1 MKIGVIKDPKQGE
14 GRVGMTPENVKI
26 LTANGHEVLVD
37 KDAGIGAGFSN
48 EEYEQAGGKLVDTE
62 TAWTADLIVKVKE
75 PMPSEYK
82 YFKEGQIIWGFLHLA
97 ANEECTREMANH
109 KMYALSAEN
118 LVVDGVQTLLKPMS
132 ALAGRRAAYLGAN
145 YLEAQYGGE
154 GILLPGI
161 PGIDAGTA
169 VILGG
174 GNAAVNAC
182 DLFLGMGC
190 HVIIL
195 EKNEDRIAY
204 LKDRYTNDNVDVIPS
219 TQESLAENIKL
230 ADVFVS
236 TLLIPGAKPPKLVT
250 TEMVQSM
257 KKGAVIVD
265 IAIDQG
271 GTVETIDAPTSHAD
285 PIFVKYGVVHYAVPN
300 MPGAVPRT
308 ATIALSK
315 GNIEYLT
322 DIANKGLKAAIEES
336 EPIKTAVSIYDGA
349 IVSDALAQS
358 LNMESTDLGSV
369 L

>member
-26 LTANGHEVLVD
+26 LTAEGHEVLVD
-37 KDAGIGAGFSN
+37 RDAGIGAGFSN
-48 EEYEQAGGKLVDTE
+48 EEYQAAGAKIVDTE
-62 TAWTADLIVKVKE
+62 EAWTAPLIVKVKE
-75 PMPSEYK
+75 PMPSEYG

-97 ANEECTREMANH
+97 ANKECTEEMMKKN
-109 KMYALSAEN
+109 MYAVSAEN
-118 LVVDGVQTLLKPMS
+118 LIVDGVQTLLKPMS

-154 GILLPGI
+154 GLLLPGI
-161 PGIDAGTA
+161 PGIEAGTA

-182 DLFLGMGC
+182 DMLIGMGC

-195 EKNEDRIAY
+195 EKSEKQIAY
-204 LKDRYTNDNVDVIPS
+204 LEDRYTNDSVEIIPS
-219 TQESLAENIKL
+219 TQESLAENIKK
-230 ADVFVS
+230 ADVFIS

-257 KKGAVIVD
+257 KKGSVIID

-271 GTVETIDAPTSHAD
+271 GTVETIEAPTSHAD

-315 GNIEYLT
+315 GNIEYLV
-322 DIANKGLKAAIEES
+322 DIANKGIEEAVKTN
-336 EPIKTAVSIYDGA
+336 EPIHTAMSVYDGKV
-349 IVSDALAQS
+349 VSKALADS
-358 LNMESTDLGSV
+358 IGTEYTEL
-369 L
+369 

>member
-1 MKIGVIKDPKQGE
+1 MMKIGVIKDPKQGE

-26 LTANGHEVLVD
+26 LTAEGHEVLVD
-37 KDAGIGAGFSN
+37 RDAGIGAGFSN
-48 EEYEQAGGKLVDTE
+48 EEYQAAGATIVDTE
-62 TAWTADLIVKVKE
+62 EAWTAPLIVKVKE
-75 PMPSEYK
+75 PMPSEYG

-97 ANEECTREMANH
+97 ANKECTEEMMKKN
-109 KMYALSAEN
+109 MYAVSAEN
-118 LVVDGVQTLLKPMS
+118 LIVDGVQTLLKPMS

-154 GILLPGI
+154 GLLLPGI
-161 PGIDAGTA
+161 PGIEAGTA

-182 DLFLGMGC
+182 DMLIGMGC

-195 EKNEDRIAY
+195 EKSEKQIAY
-204 LKDRYTNDNVDVIPS
+204 LEDRYTNDSVEIIPS
-219 TQESLAENIKL
+219 TQESLAENIKK
-230 ADVFVS
+230 ADVFIS

-257 KKGAVIVD
+257 KKGSVIID

-271 GTVETIDAPTSHAD
+271 GTVATIEAPTSHAN
-285 PIFVKYGVVHYAVPN
+285 PIFVKYDVVHYAVPN

-315 GNIEYLT
+315 GNIEYLV
-322 DIANKGLKAAIEES
+322 DIANKGIEEAVKTN
-336 EPIKTAVSIYDGA
+336 EPIHTAMSVYDGKV
-349 IVSDALAQS
+349 VSKALADS
-358 LNMESTDLGSV
+358 IGTEYTEL
-369 L
+369 

>member
-37 KDAGIGAGFSN
+37 CDAGIGAGFSN
-48 EEYEQAGGKLVDTE
+48 DEYERAGGTIVDTP

-75 PMPSEYK
+75 PMPSEYQ

-97 ANEECTREMANH
+97 ANEECTREMARH
-109 KMYALSAEN
+109 HMSAISAEN

-161 PGIDAGTA
+161 PGIEAGTA

-195 EKNEDRIAY
+195 EKNEDRISY
-204 LKDRYTNDNVDVIPS
+204 LNDRYTNNSVEVIPS
-219 TQESLAENIKL
+219 NEDTLREAIKK

-236 TLLIPGAKPPKLVT
+236 TLLIPGAKPPKIVT
-250 TEMVQSM
+250 VDMVKSM
-257 KKGAVIVD
+257 KKGSVIID

-271 GTVETIDAPTSHAD
+271 GTVATIDKPTTHAD

-315 GNIEYLT
+315 GNIEYLV
-322 DIANKGLKAAIEES
+322 DIANKGLKEAIKDS
-336 EPIKTAVSIYDGA
+336 EPIESAMSIYQGT
-349 IVSDALAQS
+349 IVSKALAQS
-358 LNMESTDLGSV
+358 LNMESQTLGSV

>member
-26 LTANGHEVLVD
+26 LTAEGHEVLVD
-37 KDAGIGAGFSN
+37 RDAGIGAGFSN
-48 EEYEQAGGKLVDTE
+48 EEYQAAGAKIVDTE
-62 TAWTADLIVKVKE
+62 EAWTAPLIVKVKE
-75 PMPSEYK
+75 PMPSEYG

-97 ANEECTREMANH
+97 ANKECTEEMMKKN
-109 KMYALSAEN
+109 MYAVSAEN
-118 LVVDGVQTLLKPMS
+118 LIVDGVQTLLKPMS

-154 GILLPGI
+154 GLLLPGI
-161 PGIDAGTA
+161 PGIEAGTA

-182 DLFLGMGC
+182 DMLIGMGC

-195 EKNEDRIAY
+195 EKSEKQITY
-204 LKDRYTNDNVDVIPS
+204 LEDRYTNDSVEIIPS
-219 TQESLAENIKL
+219 TPESLAENIKK
-230 ADVFVS
+230 ADVFIS

-257 KKGAVIVD
+257 KKGSVIID

-271 GTVETIDAPTSHAD
+271 GTVETIEAPTSHAD

-315 GNIEYLT
+315 GNIEYLV
-322 DIANKGLKAAIEES
+322 DIANKGIEEAVKTN
-336 EPIKTAVSIYDGA
+336 EPIHTAMSVYDGKV
-349 IVSDALAQS
+349 VSKALADS
-358 LNMESTDLGSV
+358 IGTEYTEL
-369 L
+369 

>member
-37 KDAGIGAGFSN
+37 QDAGIGAGFSN
-48 EEYEQAGGKLVDTE
+48 EEYEQAGGKIVDTQ
-62 TAWTADLIVKVKE
+62 TAWEAELIVKVKE
-75 PMPSEYK
+75 PMPSEYQ

-97 ANEECTREMANH
+97 ANEECTREMVNK

-161 PGIDAGTA
+161 PGIEAGTA

-182 DLFLGMGC
+182 DMFLGMGC

-195 EKNEDRIAY
+195 EKNEERIAY
-204 LKDRYTNDNVDVIPS
+204 LNDRYTNDSVEVVAS
-219 TQESLAENIKL
+219 TTEALADNIKK

-236 TLLIPGAKPPKLVT
+236 TLLIPGAKPPKIVT
-250 TEMVQSM
+250 TDMVKSM

-271 GTVETIDAPTSHAD
+271 GTVETIDKPTSHAE

-315 GNIEYLT
+315 GNIEYLVE
-322 DIANKGLKAAIEES
+322 IANKGLKQAIEDS
-336 EPIKTAVSIYDGA
+336 KPIETAMSLYDGA
-349 IVSDALAQS
+349 IVSDALATS
-358 LNMESTDLGSV
+358 LNMESTALGSV

>member
-14 GRVGMTPENVKI
+14 GRVGMSPENVKI
-26 LTANGHEVLVD
+26 LTAEGHEVLVD
-37 KDAGIGAGFSN
+37 RDAGLGAGFSN
-48 EEYEQAGGKLVDTE
+48 EEYEAAGGRIVSTE
-62 TAWTADLIVKVKE
+62 EAWEAELIVKVKE

-82 YFKEGQIIWGFLHLA
+82 YFKEGQIVWGFLHLA
-97 ANEECTREMANH
+97 ANKECSEEMMKK
-109 KMYALSAEN
+109 KMCALSAEN

-154 GILLPGI
+154 GLLLPGI

-174 GNAAVNAC
+174 GNAAINAC
-182 DLFLGMGC
+182 DMLIGMGC

-195 EKNEDRIAY
+195 EKSEKQIAY
-204 LKDRYTNDNVDVIPS
+204 LEDRYTNDNVEIIPS
-219 TQESLAENIKL
+219 TNESLAENIKK
-230 ADVFVS
+230 ADVFIS

-250 TEMVQSM
+250 IDMVKSM
-257 KKGAVIVD
+257 KKGAVIID

-271 GTVETIDAPTSHAD
+271 GTVATIDAPTSHAD

-315 GNIEYLT
+315 GNIEYLVE
-322 DIANKGLKAAIEES
+322 IANNGIAKVLKENAVIRTAA
-336 EPIKTAVSIYDGA
+336 SIYKGKV
-349 IVSDALAQS
+349 VSEALATS
-358 LNMESTDLGSV
+358 IDEDYTPLP
-369 L
+369 